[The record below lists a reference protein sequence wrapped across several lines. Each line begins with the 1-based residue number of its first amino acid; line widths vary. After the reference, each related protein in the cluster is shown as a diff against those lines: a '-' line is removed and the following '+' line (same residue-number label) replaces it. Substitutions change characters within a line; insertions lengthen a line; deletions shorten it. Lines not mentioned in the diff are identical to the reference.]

1 MAVSSVAAGPAA
13 GQITFRA
20 SPAQPASTPS
30 GARSG
35 KVGGA
40 TASSSAN
47 TGSHGTQSTTITN
60 GNMSTF
66 PLSARKAEPLD
77 LNTVERRGTPTMA
90 REVSR
95 SNRLFGLEEAPTF
108 TPTAEEFKD
117 PMEYMRK
124 IAPEGRKYGIA
135 KIIPPEGWNPDF
147 AIDTERFHFRTRK
160 QALNSVEGGTRANLN
175 YLDQL
180 QKFHRSRGNHL
191 NRFPSVDKRPLD
203 LFKLKK
209 AVETRGGFERVCKGK
224 KWAEIGRDLGYS
236 GKIMSSL
243 STSLK
248 NSYQKWL
255 HPYEEY
261 LSIAKPGVH
270 QMLEYENGG
279 PFTPSPAPS
288 PLKKSQQPAKA
299 SSARPDSPT
308 ARASAALNASLH
320 DVPPLPQEHELPQ
333 PVKVSS
339 GFTAVNSGG
348 FTAVNAPQRTPV
360 PQSSGFSA
368 INTPNGTQPAQ
379 STNSSPRHPVDSP
392 STLSANNT
400 PDLRPP
406 GLSTPLS
413 NGQLQQLKR
422 GLSEDAA
429 SQTNGDSDNSG
440 RRSKRLKKDSA
451 PTVAGSHMT
460 QPRAS
465 APRTGMP
472 KDHSSD
478 KPGDYCETCGKAS
491 DPTSILLCDS
501 CDAGYH
507 RYCLEPP
514 LKSTPDYDWHCPRCL
529 VGDGEFGFD
538 EGGVYSLKQFQ
549 QKDQEFR
556 AQHFRDKMQ
565 FDPVLNTK
573 RPPSEDDV
581 EREFWKLVENV
592 TDKVPEVE
600 YGADVHVTTHGSGFP
615 TLEKNPRN
623 PYSTDP
629 WNLNIL
635 PLHPESLFRHIRSDI
650 SGMTVPW
657 LYVGMCFSTFCWH
670 NEDHYSYSANYQH
683 FGATK
688 TWYGVPGEDAEKFEN
703 AMREAVPEL
712 FETQPD
718 LLFQLVTLLTPE
730 HLKKAGVRVYALDQR
745 AGQFVVTFPQ
755 AYHAGFNHG
764 FNFNEA
770 VNFAP
775 PDWEPWGKAGV
786 ERLQDF
792 RRQPCFSH
800 DELLRTAASG
810 KDMPI
815 KVAKWLAPALISMY
829 KKEWRARQQFRDVH
843 LSFCPLSNRCC
854 LWNEVTD
861 RDKETQCLPIQVRDS
876 KDSPEE
882 EMICHYC
889 KAFAYW
895 SQFIC
900 HNSGKVM
907 CIKHALEYDCCSDRK
922 EDRMADSIKGAHVLV
937 LRSQSLTI
945 RDLAEGVEDKA
956 EVPDRWQID
965 LDDYLSEKQRPSLKK
980 LRRFVAEGEKIPWP
994 LPALPELKRYVHRC
1008 NEWVEKATAFTTRKQ
1023 QNRRKTDRPS
1033 RKSTSKHQAEQDG
1046 KERDTRTVE
1055 ELKRLN
1061 REAEEIAFT
1070 CPELEMLI
1078 NLESKVNEFQNEA
1091 RQALRNARYP
1101 TSSPEGFEKL
1111 IDEGRRMDLDIPEVD
1126 QLDKLVQQLRW
1137 FKEVHNYREC
1147 SHSLQDVAESIR
1159 RGGEI
1164 NIPDGEPNMM
1174 WLKEEKSKGEVW
1186 EKTAREV
1193 MAQEMVNYQQL
1204 DALSSQARHLPV
1216 SPDTLARVEA
1226 ILKKQRDAQEQIKA
1240 LYQRSKDSDF
1250 RKRPMFKE
1258 VRDAMEALNE
1268 LNSKPMGTIDLER
1281 EQKKHEDWM
1290 RSGKK
1295 LFGKA
1300 NAPLHILQQHMDLVR
1315 IKNEACFDLNDQPRM
1330 PVEPASRHVSPAS
1343 DGGDNGA
1350 GSTRDVFCIC
1360 RKPESGMMIECEVC
1374 HEWYHGKCLKIA
1386 RGKVKEDDKYTCPI
1400 CDWRVKIP
1408 RDATRPKL
1416 EDLEAWQDQIPGL
1429 PFQPE
1434 EEECLANIIR
1444 SARDFRQFIASYAN
1458 PLLSTPEE
1466 LTTQRFYLRKLE
1478 GADILLAQE
1487 TNFFRQELHRWAP
1500 VTADP
1505 PPMVEVSLSTRKP
1518 RPTKQ
1523 QKLMAECGVDNPED
1537 IPPEKRAKL
1546 KRGKRSSLGRIS
1558 GSHESHTP
1566 PGLPH
1571 GYTELPGVGVV
1582 GTTPADHSSR
1592 HRPSFSYPSG
1602 VSHSGG
1608 GGFGASTTSAYEP
1621 GMSSFA
1627 HHRGAGSPPFHPRSP
1642 SATPANMDPA
1652 IFGSNAPFGTSDP
1665 AAPSPVRNMF
1675 NNSMGSSQGGAE
1687 GDRDLFADFTTNDA
1701 DGEGMGPPPT
1711 SHAEDALNLTVED
1724 EDEDNKDKMDFTH
1737 D

>member
-1 MAVSSVAAGPAA
+1 MAVSSAAPAGPGP

-30 GARSG
+30 GARGS
-35 KVGGA
+35 KLGGA
-40 TASSSAN
+40 TASGSAN
-47 TGSHGTQSTTITN
+47 TAPQGTYSTPVTN
-60 GNMSTF
+60 GNMPTF

-77 LNTVERRGTPTMA
+77 LNTVERRCTPTMA

-95 SNRLFGLEEAPTF
+95 SNRLFGLEEAPTY

-209 AVETRGGFERVCKGK
+209 AVETRGGFDRVCKGK

-288 PLKKSQQPAKA
+288 PLKKSQHK
-299 SSARPDSPT
+299 SGSVRPESPT

-320 DVPPLPQEHELPQ
+320 DVPPLPQEQELPQ
-333 PVKVSS
+333 PRVSS

-348 FTAVNAPQRTPV
+348 FTAVNAPQPTPV

-368 INTPNGTQPAQ
+368 INTPNGIQQAQ
-379 STNSSPRHPVDSP
+379 STNSTPHRPVDSP

-472 KDHSSD
+472 RDRSKD

-491 DPTSILLCDS
+491 DPTAILLCDS

-514 LKSTPDYDWHCPRCL
+514 LKTTPDYDWHCPRCL

-549 QKDQEFR
+549 FKDQEFR
-556 AQHFRDKMQ
+556 TQHFRDKMQ

-573 RPPSEDDV
+573 RQPSEDDV

-635 PLHPESLFRHIRSDI
+635 PLHPESLFRHIKSDI

-730 HLKKAGVRVYALDQR
+730 QLKKAGVRVYALDQR

-755 AYHAGFNHG
+755 AYHSGFNHG

-775 PDWEPWGKAGV
+775 PDWEPWGEAGV

-800 DELLRTAASG
+800 DELLRTAAGS
-810 KDMPI
+810 KDISI
-815 KVAKWLAPALISMY
+815 KVAKWLGPALSRMLQKELTARWQFIS
-829 KKEWRARQQFRDVH
+829 KHKALCTKSQCSLDPPSQKRLCGFALELHDDD
-843 LSFCPLSNRCC
+843 LS
-854 LWNEVTD
+854 
-861 RDKETQCLPIQVRDS
+861 
-876 KDSPEE
+876 EE
-882 EMICHYC
+882 EMLCSFC
-889 KAFAYW
+889 KAYGYL
-895 SQFIC
+895 SRFIC
-900 HNSGKVM
+900 RKSGKVV
-907 CIKHALEYDCCSDRK
+907 CIKHAGEYQCCDSTEEERFLGLREDHILIFRQTDSQLEAIVNKVVDKARLPDEWSEELDRY
-922 EDRMADSIKGAHVLV
+922 
-937 LRSQSLTI
+937 
-945 RDLAEGVEDKA
+945 LAEEPQ
-956 EVPDRWQID
+956 PD
-965 LDDYLSEKQRPSLKK
+965 LKK
-980 LRRFVAEGEKIPWP
+980 LRKFLMDGEKIPWP
-994 LPALPELKRYVHRC
+994 LPALPELKRYVDRC
-1008 NEWVEKATAFTTRKQ
+1008 NEWVERATAFTTRKQ

-1033 RKSTSKHQAEQDG
+1033 RKSTSKQHAEQEEKD
-1046 KERDTRTVE
+1046 RDVRTVE
-1055 ELKRLN
+1055 NLKRLLA
-1061 REAEEIAFT
+1061 EADEISFD
-1070 CPELEMLI
+1070 CPEIVILQEYMDSISDFQRRARATLEEVRHTTVRPTQELDDL
-1078 NLESKVNEFQNEA
+1078 LE
-1091 RQALRNARYP
+1091 L
-1101 TSSPEGFEKL
+1101 
-1111 IDEGRRMDLDIPEVD
+1111 GRSFNLDIPEVD
-1126 QLDKLVQQLRW
+1126 QLDKVLLQLKW
-1137 FKEVHNYREC
+1137 FDEVRSYRER
-1147 SHSLQDVAESIR
+1147 SQTLQDVTDFIK
-1159 RGGEI
+1159 RGTEMG
-1164 NIPDGEPNMM
+1164 IPEGEPNML

-1204 DALSSQARHLPV
+1204 DALSAQAKHLPV
-1216 SPDTLARVEA
+1216 SSGTLAQVEA
-1226 ILKKQRDAQEQIKA
+1226 ILKKQRDAQEQIKS
-1240 LYQRSKDSDF
+1240 LFLRSKDPDF
-1250 RKRPMFKE
+1250 RKRPMYKE
-1258 VRDAMEALNE
+1258 VREAMEALNE
-1268 LNSKPMGTIDLER
+1268 LNSKPMGTLDLER
-1281 EQKKHEDWM
+1281 EQKRHEDWM
-1290 RSGKK
+1290 RKGKK

-1300 NAPLHILQQHMDLVR
+1300 NAPLHILQQHMDLVCA
-1315 IKNEACFDLNDQPRM
+1315 KNEACFELGDQPRM
-1330 PVEPASRHVSPAS
+1330 PVEPASRHVTPTSEDS
-1343 DGGDNGA
+1343 ENGA

-1386 RGKVKEDDKYTCPI
+1386 RGKVKDEDKYTCPI
-1400 CDWRVKIP
+1400 CDYRVKIP

-1416 EDLEAWQDQIPGL
+1416 EDLEAWQDEIPNL

-1434 EEECLANIIR
+1434 EEECLERIIDT
-1444 SARDFRQFIASYAN
+1444 AKDFRRFISSYAC
-1458 PLLSTPEE
+1458 PLLSTPDE

-1478 GADILLAQE
+1478 GSDILLAQE
-1487 TNFFRQELHRWAP
+1487 TNFFRQELHKWAP
-1500 VTADP
+1500 VTKEP
-1505 PPMVEVSLSTRKP
+1505 PPKVEVSLSTRKP
-1518 RPTKQ
+1518 RPTKT
-1523 QKLMAECGVDNPED
+1523 QKIMAECGVDNPDD

-1546 KRGKRSSLGRIS
+1546 KRGKRSSVSRIS
-1558 GSHESHTP
+1558 GPLESHTP

-1571 GYTELPGVGVV
+1571 GYTELPSGAVIGA
-1582 GTTPADHSSR
+1582 TPVDATSR
-1592 HRPSFSYPSG
+1592 QHPSFSYPAHTSA
-1602 VSHSGG
+1602 S
-1608 GGFGASTTSAYEP
+1608 GFGGSTSNASEP
-1621 GMSSFA
+1621 AMSSFA
-1627 HHRGAGSPPFHPRSP
+1627 PHHRGGSPPFHPRSP

-1652 IFGSNAPFGTSDP
+1652 MFGSNAPFGTSDP

-1724 EDEDNKDKMDFTH
+1724 GEDEDGKKVNDFAQ